1 MHSGRGSYRFLYLFD
16 FHTSVVSFV
25 YEYIQDC
32 SVEMVTF
39 INLFLDVVSSLTFS
53 SDYCF
58 IYFPLFNVCNYMLVI
73 SFDFLIVVQQPNDI
87 NNQQIIEQQAG
98 KL

>member
-25 YEYIQDC
+25 YEYIQDF
-32 SVEMVTF
+32 SVEMITF